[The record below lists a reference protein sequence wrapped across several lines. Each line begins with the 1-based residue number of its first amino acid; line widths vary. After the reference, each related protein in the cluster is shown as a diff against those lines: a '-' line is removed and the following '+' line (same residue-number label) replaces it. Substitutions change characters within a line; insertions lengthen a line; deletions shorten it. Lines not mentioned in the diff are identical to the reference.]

1 MADEQ
6 ATPAKILDIV
16 CNFIG
21 DFEVADN
28 MVRNGQA
35 LCALKAANEDD
46 VFNKLMVIQAGSIV
60 EVALAQIIYRAQ
72 NFNREGVP
80 NITEEER
87 LEIAD
92 KKVDK
97 LNNIIQLMKKYK
109 ILDGLGADEI
119 YDELHKL
126 RKYRNKVHIQDDV
139 DIEGVSRRED
149 RAFTTVYP
157 GIERANPLLHTR
169 LKSGSGLPSPQQGV
183 RADGVAAMAVATS
196 IA

>member
-1 MADEQ
+1 MTDEQ
-6 ATPAKILDIV
+6 AAPAKTLDIT

-35 LCALKAANEDD
+35 LCVLKSANKDG

-72 NFNREGVP
+72 NYNREGVP
-80 NITEEER
+80 NISEEDR

-119 YDELHKL
+119 YEELHKL
-126 RKYRNKVHIQDDV
+126 RKYRNKIHIQDDV

-149 RAFTTVYP
+149 RAFSDETV
-157 GIERANPLLHTR
+157 TW
-169 LKSGSGLPSPQQGV
+169 
-183 RADGVAAMAVATS
+183 S
-196 IA
+196 IALCGRILQHLNEKFPRPEHVRPFARTVSLPA

>member
-1 MADEQ
+1 MADDQ
-6 ATPAKILDIV
+6 AAPVETLDIV

-35 LCALKAANEDD
+35 LCALKAANEDG
-46 VFNKLMVIQAGSIV
+46 VFNKLMVIQAGSLV

-109 ILDGLGADEI
+109 ILDDLGADEI
-119 YDELHKL
+119 YGELHKL

-139 DIEGVSRRED
+139 DIDGVSRRED
-149 RAFTTVYP
+149 RAFSEETV
-157 GIERANPLLHTR
+157 TR
-169 LKSGSGLPSPQQGV
+169 SVELCARILQHLNEKHPRPEHVKPFARTVSLPSK
-183 RADGVAAMAVATS
+183 
-196 IA
+196 

>member
-6 ATPAKILDIV
+6 ATPAKTLDIV

-35 LCALKAANEDD
+35 LCALKRANEDG
-46 VFNKLMVIQAGSIV
+46 VFNKLIVIQAGSIV

-109 ILDGLGADEI
+109 ILDGLGADEV

-149 RAFTTVYP
+149 RAFSDQTVTWSVELCARILNHLNEKYP
-157 GIERANPLLHTR
+157 RPEHVKPFARTI
-169 LKSGSGLPSPQQGV
+169 SLPS
-183 RADGVAAMAVATS
+183 
-196 IA
+196 

>member
-6 ATPAKILDIV
+6 AAPAKTLDIV

-35 LCALKAANEDD
+35 LCALKAANEDGAL
-46 VFNKLMVIQAGSIV
+46 NKLMVIQAGSIV

-109 ILDGLGADEI
+109 ILEMSFISFANAATRSISKTMLTLRACRGAKI
-119 YDELHKL
+119 A
-126 RKYRNKVHIQDDV
+126 R
-139 DIEGVSRRED
+139 SR
-149 RAFTTVYP
+149 
-157 GIERANPLLHTR
+157 TR
-169 LKSGSGLPSPQQGV
+169 
-183 RADGVAAMAVATS
+183 R
-196 IA
+196 

>member
-6 ATPAKILDIV
+6 ATPAKTLDIV

-35 LCALKAANEDD
+35 LCALKAANEDC

-109 ILDGLGADEI
+109 ILDGLGADEV

-126 RKYRNKVHIQDDV
+126 RKYRNKVHIQKRLM
-139 DIEGVSRRED
+139 IEGTPQKD
-149 RAFTTVYP
+149 DAAFTNAV
-157 GIERANPLLHTR
+157 RKWSL
-169 LKSGSGLPSPQQGV
+169 GLCVKIIKHLNEKYARPEPFPQYV
-183 RADGVAAMAVATS
+183 DSLEIPVE
-196 IA
+196 

>member
-1 MADEQ
+1 MTDEN
-6 ATPAKILDIV
+6 AVPAPTLDIT

-28 MVRNGQA
+28 MVRNAQA
-35 LCALKAANEDD
+35 LCALKAANKDG

-80 NITEEER
+80 NISEEDR

-109 ILDGLGADEI
+109 VLEGLGAEAI

-126 RKYRNKVHIQDDV
+126 RKFRNKVHIQDDV
-139 DIEGVSRRED
+139 DIDGVPRRED
-149 RAFTTVYP
+149 RAFSDDTVTWS
-157 GIERANPLLHTR
+157 IEFCARILQHLNEKFPRPEHVKPFARTV
-169 LKSGSGLPSPQQGV
+169 SLP
-183 RADGVAAMAVATS
+183 A
-196 IA
+196 